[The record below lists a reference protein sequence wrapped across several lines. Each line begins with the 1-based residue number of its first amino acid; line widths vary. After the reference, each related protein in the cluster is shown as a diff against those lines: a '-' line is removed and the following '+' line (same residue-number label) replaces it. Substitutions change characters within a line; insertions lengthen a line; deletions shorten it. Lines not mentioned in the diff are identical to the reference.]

1 MFKQVMMLGQAKK
14 FLGSLT
20 EAQTKQV
27 SMLAKT
33 AVTSKVVD
41 PAKKPILASVLDALT
56 QEGPLADNVDSWM
69 TNPTTLEAFER
80 QKQIKMDGND
90 MPKTFVCPHCS
101 APTDLS

>member
-1 MFKQVMMLGQAKK
+1 MMLGQAKK
-14 FLGSLT
+14 LLGSLT

-56 QEGPLADNVDSWM
+56 QEGPLAANVDSWM
-69 TNPTTLEAFER
+69 TNPTTLEAFELQR
-80 QKQIKMDGND
+80 QVNMDGND

-101 APTDLS
+101 TPTDLS